1 MKLFT
6 AKNNKGF
13 TLLELIIVMA
23 IIGILAATVL
33 LNPGILDNRNKAV
46 DTGNLDI
53 AAKLQQQI
61 YTYYLTTGTTLAS
74 TGLITD
80 SILTELKTTGI
91 VSQETNIP
99 LDFFYLTYSEEGT
112 PNIGFNLTS
121 TQFINTSKCYLETD
135 TLNANASFS
144 VSTTACK
151 ESSKFFVPFSGK
163 LGGGRL

>member
-1 MKLFT
+1 MRLLS
-6 AKNNKGF
+6 AKNNQGF

-53 AAKLQQQI
+53 ASKLQQQI
-61 YTYYLTTGTTLAS
+61 YGYYITSGNTLAT
-74 TGLITD
+74 TGLID
-80 SILTELKTTGI
+80 ASLLEQLKTDKI
-91 VSQETNIP
+91 VSVETNIP
-99 LDFFYLTYSEEGT
+99 LDTFYLTYSEEGT

-163 LGGGRL
+163 LGGGRQ